1 MPLPFDAIVNRL
13 EDPVLCLDQ
22 DGKVAWLNAAA
33 ARAFECSPAQATG
46 RAAAQ
51 IPSLADVARQL
62 NLAECAAQAGSSPES
77 WLRRSIQWQRA
88 RGETVALEA
97 SVSQVKTANGSL
109 FTVLL
114 RDVSAS
120 QRLEAAV
127 YEARKIQALAALS
140 GGIAHDFNNV
150 LTAVI
155 SQIDLAL
162 DTPGFPPALRDHL
175 IYAQTSARRGA
186 ELVSRLEL
194 FSRPSKPEF
203 TALDLLAVID
213 QAVFMLRR
221 SLDPK
226 ITIVTAPAPA
236 APWLVRADSRQIT
249 QALLNLAINARDAMP
264 QGGRLTFQVENVS
277 LSEAEAPPP
286 RKAGEFVRLTVSDTG
301 QGMAPDVAARIT
313 EPYFT
318 TKDRSRGQ
326 GLGLTITAAVIAE
339 HAGWMEVESRPG
351 AGSRFSLFLPRNS
364 EPVAQPARV
373 EVTDPKTTEGK
384 ERVLVVDDEDLVRL
398 VTKAVLSYRGYQV
411 LEAEDG
417 QDAVEKYHAAGG
429 SIDLILMDMHMPRM
443 NGYDALQKLRQ
454 MGAQTPAIMLSG
466 GVHDAEAEL
475 SELQGVAFLHKPF
488 ENQELLRL
496 VRRMLD
502 EQQRLP

>member
-1 MPLPFDAIVNRL
+1 M
-13 EDPVLCLDQ
+13 
-22 DGKVAWLNAAA
+22 
-33 ARAFECSPAQATG
+33 
-46 RAAAQ
+46 
-51 IPSLADVARQL
+51 
-62 NLAECAAQAGSSPES
+62 
-77 WLRRSIQWQRA
+77 
-88 RGETVALEA
+88 
-97 SVSQVKTANGSL
+97 
-109 FTVLL
+109 
-114 RDVSAS
+114 
-120 QRLEAAV
+120 
-127 YEARKIQALAALS
+127 
-140 GGIAHDFNNV
+140 
-150 LTAVI
+150 
-155 SQIDLAL
+155 
-162 DTPGFPPALRDHL
+162 RDHL

-203 TALDLLAVID
+203 TALDLLAVIE
-213 QAVFMLRR
+213 QTVFMLRR

-264 QGGRLTFQVENVS
+264 QGGRLTFQVANVS
-277 LSEAEAPPP
+277 LSEAPPP
-286 RKAGEFVRLTVSDTG
+286 RKAGEFVQLTVSDTG
-301 QGMAPDVAARIT
+301 QGMTPDVAARIT

-364 EPVAQPARV
+364 EPVVQPVRV

-384 ERVLVVDDEDLVRL
+384 ECVLVVDDEDLVRL

-417 QDAVEKYHAAGG
+417 QDAVEKYSAAGG

-502 EQQRLP
+502 ERQRLP